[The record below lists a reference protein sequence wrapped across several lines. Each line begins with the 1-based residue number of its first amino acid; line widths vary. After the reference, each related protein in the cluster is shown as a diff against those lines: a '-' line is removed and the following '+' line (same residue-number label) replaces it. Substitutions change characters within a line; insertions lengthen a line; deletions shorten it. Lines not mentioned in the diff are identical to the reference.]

1 MTMMVILGLSL
12 LINDYFF
19 FENPGKHEK
28 VGNGKGSENN
38 SNRKAFCTAFL
49 LSIPGWASTRL
60 VGPKS

>member
-49 LSIPGWASTRL
+49 LSIPG
-60 VGPKS
+60 